1 MIITKA
7 LQYITKEEDAELKA
21 LFAENEK
28 LALYDEQDNNTI
40 EELKTEVDRSHQQGK
55 PVPKERM
62 QEIVSIFNDI
72 NKKYERNIAKTQDNM
87 TRIEHIFATAEE
99 RYLVSFAKAPDIKT
113 AIFNDIKEVAKALT
127 KQDLTNV
134 KEKGFTTW
142 KDKPNNSKNFRAF
155 AYSILRLQLNALTRY
170 HLENETTKAEINAI
184 LQGVSQREYPRK
196 TTRPSTLIDEELPN
210 MFSMVD
216 GPMNIM
222 QDYLFTYPT
231 IQGLQTKANR
241 ETKRNHQGKVSSV
254 RQLERG
260 GIVYLTEDNQG
271 YFQAVM
277 IRQSEKISKADL
289 KLIESS
295 KEAEKVKDFIFF
307 ELSKVPGLTENIADR
322 GGVFTFPLD
331 DFVKYNAY
339 TNIKTARRAFKNAS
353 FPIINTAF
361 TYDKIKSVDG
371 IHSGAFS
378 GAIINMD
385 IEEKTNICTIDL
397 NPRFAKEIQNK
408 SNRTIFFI
416 SNVPE
421 YYFMLSSL
429 SMRLMKAI
437 LRHARTNRV
446 KTEANNGQGTLTYK
460 YLQEQLGLPEID
472 QTKDPAN
479 KIIAPLENAL
489 KEILSFEKMYHKE
502 APEINIFSIVD
513 KGATIRTQLETGKI
527 NYVLS
532 GATLRP
538 IENLN
543 HSRNVKYK
551 QIEEAQE

>member
-55 PVPKERM
+55 PVPEERM
-62 QEIVSIFNDI
+62 QEIVAIFNDI
-72 NKKYERNIAKTQDNM
+72 NKKYERNIAKTQDNI
-87 TRIEHIFATAEE
+87 TRIEQIFATAEE
-99 RYLVSFAKAPDIKT
+99 RYLVSFATAPDIRT

-134 KEKGFTTW
+134 KEKGFTAW
-142 KDKPNNSKNFRAF
+142 KDKPNNSKNFRAY
-155 AYSILRLQLNALTRY
+155 AYSILRLQLTALTRY
-170 HLENETTKAEINAI
+170 HLENETAKAEINAI

-277 IRQSEKISKADL
+277 IKQSEQITKADL

-331 DFVKYNAY
+331 DFIKYKAY

-353 FPIINTAF
+353 LPIINTAF

-371 IHSGAFS
+371 IRSGAFS
-378 GAIINMD
+378 GPIINMD
-385 IEEKTNICTIDL
+385 IEEKTNVCTIDL

-408 SNRTIFFI
+408 DNRMIFFI
-416 SNVPE
+416 SNLPE
-421 YYFMLSSL
+421 YYFMLNPL
-429 SMRLMKAI
+429 SRRLMKAI
-437 LRHARTNRV
+437 LRHARTNRT
-446 KTEANNGQGTLTYK
+446 KTEINNGKGTLSYK

-479 KIIAPLENAL
+479 KIIAPIEDAL
-489 KEILSFEKMYHKE
+489 KEILSFENTYHKGT
-502 APEINIFSIVD
+502 PEINILSFVD
-513 KGATIRTQLETGKI
+513 KKAKVRTQLETGKI

-532 GATLRP
+532 GATLRQ
-538 IENLN
+538 IEDLN
-543 HSRNVKYK
+543 HSRKVKYK